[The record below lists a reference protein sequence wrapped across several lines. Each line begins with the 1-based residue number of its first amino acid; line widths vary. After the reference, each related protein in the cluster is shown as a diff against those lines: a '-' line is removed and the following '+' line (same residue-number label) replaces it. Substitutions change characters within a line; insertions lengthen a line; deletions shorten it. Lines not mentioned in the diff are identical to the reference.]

1 MRHLVGMVVG
11 ASLVAGALVA
21 GAAAAGIAQAADAP
35 TPAGGWDLDAL
46 MAGLRQ
52 VRTASAHFVE
62 LKTVHM
68 LNRPIQ
74 ATGTLKYVAPDK
86 LEKITVTPAPETI
99 RLDGGT
105 LTGKQANGD
114 DFSVDIGGHS
124 EIGALVEGIRS
135 TLAGDLP
142 TLRRYYGIAFA
153 GGPDHWQ
160 MDLVPKDHWVRE
172 KVERIRILGTGTV
185 IGIIVVDEKDGDR
198 SEMTITP
205 DAP

>member
-1 MRHLVGMVVG
+1 MMRHLAGIIVG
-11 ASLVAGALVA
+11 ALLVAGMAE
-21 GAAAAGIAQAADAP
+21 AAETP
-35 TPAGGWDLDAL
+35 TPGGWGLEAL

-52 VRTASAHFVE
+52 VRSASAHFVE

-68 LNRPIQ
+68 LNQPIR
-74 ATGTLKYVAPDK
+74 ATGTLKYVAPNK

-99 RLDGGT
+99 ELDGDT
-105 LTGKQANGD
+105 LTGKQANGE

-124 EIGALVEGIRS
+124 EIAALVEGIRS

-142 TLRRYYGIAFA
+142 TLRRYYAIAFT
-153 GGPDHWQ
+153 GGQDHWQ
-160 MDLVPKDHWVRE
+160 IDLVPKDHRVRE
-172 KVERIRILGTGTV
+172 KVDRIRILGTGTV
-185 IGIIVVDEKDGDR
+185 ISIIVVDERDGDR

>member
-1 MRHLVGMVVG
+1 MIRYLAGMVLGVT
-11 ASLVAGALVA
+11 L
-21 GAAAAGIAQAADAP
+21 AAGMARAADASAP
-35 TPAGGWDLDAL
+35 PGGWSLEAL

-86 LEKITVTPAPETI
+86 LEKITITPAPETI

-105 LTGKQANGD
+105 LTGSRANGD

-142 TLRRYYGIAFA
+142 TLRRYYGIAFT
-153 GGPDHWQ
+153 GGQDHWQ
-160 MDLVPKDHWVRE
+160 IDLVAKDHWVRE
-172 KVERIRILGTGTV
+172 KVERIRILGAGTV
-185 IGIIVVDEKDGDR
+185 ISNIVVDEKDGDR
-198 SEMTITP
+198 SEMTVTP
-205 DAP
+205 DTP

>member
-1 MRHLVGMVVG
+1 MMRYLAGMIVG
-11 ASLVAGALVA
+11 AVLATGM
-21 GAAAAGIAQAADAP
+21 AQAAD
-35 TPAGGWDLDAL
+35 TPAPAGWSLEAL

-52 VRTASAHFVE
+52 VRSASAHFVE

-68 LNRPIQ
+68 LNQPIR

-124 EIGALVEGIRS
+124 EIASLVEGIRS

-142 TLRRYYGIAFA
+142 TLQRYYAIGFA
-153 GGPDHWQ
+153 GGQDHWQ
-160 MDLVPKDHWVRE
+160 IDLVPKDRRVRE
-172 KVERIRILGTGTV
+172 KVDRIRVLGAGTG
-185 IGIIVVDEKDGDR
+185 ISIIVVDERDGDR

>member
-1 MRHLVGMVVG
+1 MRDLAGMV
-11 ASLVAGALVA
+11 L
-21 GAAAAGIAQAADAP
+21 GAALAAGTAWGGNAP
-35 TPAGGWDLDAL
+35 PTAGGWSLEAL
-46 MAGLRQ
+46 MAGLHQ

-142 TLRRYYGIAFA
+142 TLRRYYEIVFT
-153 GGPDHWQ
+153 GGQDRWQ
-160 MDLVPKDHWVRE
+160 IDLLPKDHWVRE
-172 KVERIRILGTGTV
+172 KVDRIRILGAGTV
-185 IGIIVVDEKDGDR
+185 ISNIVVDEKDGDR
-198 SEMTITP
+198 SEMTVTP

>member
-1 MRHLVGMVVG
+1 MRYLAGMVLGV
-11 ASLVAGALVA
+11 ALVV
-21 GAAAAGIAQAADAP
+21 AASAAGMARAADAP
-35 TPAGGWDLDAL
+35 APPGGWSLEAL

-52 VRTASAHFVE
+52 VRAASAHFVE
-62 LKTVHM
+62 LKTVRM

-74 ATGTLKYVAPDK
+74 TTGTLKYVAPDK
-86 LEKITVTPAPETI
+86 LEKITITPAPETI

-105 LTGKQANGD
+105 LTGQQANGD

-153 GGPDHWQ
+153 GGQDHWQ

-172 KVERIRILGTGTV
+172 KVERIRILGAGTV
-185 IGIIVVDEKDGDR
+185 ISNIVVDEKDGDR